1 MAGVSTATVS
11 RVINQTAWVEPV
23 TRERVEK
30 AMRDLNYRRNA
41 AAIAL
46 AKRSGDMLG
55 LLTGNLADPFFARL
69 ARGVEDVS
77 RKQQYRLMVCSGGH
91 DEEME
96 KAGLDFLVNQGCEA
110 IVVHASRLP
119 DKELLRYAAHFPALV
134 VVNRYIAGMA
144 NRCIWLEN
152 RSAAREATRY
162 LLANGHR
169 RIACVTSDLP
179 IIDRQERLDGYRE
192 ALEEYGIS
200 PDPRWVISVP
210 FNEEGGERAA
220 HQLINSGLPLTAAVT
235 FNDVM
240 AAGIAWWQGY
250 CWEDIINS
258 VVDKLAKAMPVIM
271 ILICVG
277 GLIGTWMFSGTIPY
291 MVYWGLK
298 LISPEYILIAAFFL
312 TSVVS
317 VCTGTSWGSA
327 GTVGVALMGVAAGLD
342 VSLAAAA
349 GAVVSGAYFGDKISP
364 LSDSTNFAAIVADT
378 TLFEHIQHLL
388 WTTLPSFLLAAV
400 VYLIAGHSNM
410 LGEVATPQRV
420 TDIIHSLESLYHF
433 NIVLILPPVIV
444 LWGAIRK
451 KPVIPLMLSA
461 CVLALFLGVIMQGLS
476 IKQGLDAFID
486 GFDIAMFP
494 QGAEGVVAD
503 VPRLLNRGG
512 MFSMMG
518 TILLV
523 FCAFSFAGA
532 LTLTGALTII
542 INRLLTIIHSV
553 GQLIAATI
561 GTTILVTGATSDGKL
576 ALLVPAELFKDAYRR
591 MGLDTK
597 NLSRTIEDAGTVI
610 EPLLPWTSA
619 GVYMAT
625 TLGVSTL
632 DLLPWAIQCYAAIF
646 FALIYGFS
654 GIGIA
659 RTASASEKSPQ
670 SSVTE

>member
-179 IIDRQERLDGYRE
+179 IIDRQERLDE
-192 ALEEYGIS
+192 
-200 PDPRWVISVP
+200 
-210 FNEEGGERAA
+210 
-220 HQLINSGLPLTAAVT
+220 
-235 FNDVM
+235 
-240 AAGIAWWQGY
+240 
-250 CWEDIINS
+250 
-258 VVDKLAKAMPVIM
+258 
-271 ILICVG
+271 
-277 GLIGTWMFSGTIPY
+277 
-291 MVYWGLK
+291 
-298 LISPEYILIAAFFL
+298 
-312 TSVVS
+312 
-317 VCTGTSWGSA
+317 
-327 GTVGVALMGVAAGLD
+327 
-342 VSLAAAA
+342 
-349 GAVVSGAYFGDKISP
+349 
-364 LSDSTNFAAIVADT
+364 
-378 TLFEHIQHLL
+378 
-388 WTTLPSFLLAAV
+388 
-400 VYLIAGHSNM
+400 
-410 LGEVATPQRV
+410 
-420 TDIIHSLESLYHF
+420 
-433 NIVLILPPVIV
+433 
-444 LWGAIRK
+444 
-451 KPVIPLMLSA
+451 
-461 CVLALFLGVIMQGLS
+461 
-476 IKQGLDAFID
+476 
-486 GFDIAMFP
+486 
-494 QGAEGVVAD
+494 
-503 VPRLLNRGG
+503 
-512 MFSMMG
+512 
-518 TILLV
+518 
-523 FCAFSFAGA
+523 
-532 LTLTGALTII
+532 
-542 INRLLTIIHSV
+542 
-553 GQLIAATI
+553 
-561 GTTILVTGATSDGKL
+561 L

-654 GIGIA
+654 GVGIA

-670 SSVTE
+670 TSVTK

>member
-55 LLTGNLADPFFARL
+55 LLTGNLADPFFAHL

-179 IIDRQERLDGYRE
+179 IIDRQERLDDYRE

-240 AAGIAWWQGY
+240 AAGIMRILHQRGVQLPQQLSIVGFDDVVLARYLYPALTTMHYPVEQMARCAAQLAIQLYQG
-250 CWEDIINS
+250 IT
-258 VVDKLAKAMPVIM
+258 P
-271 ILICVG
+271 
-277 GLIGTWMFSGTIPY
+277 P
-291 MVYWGLK
+291 
-298 LISPEYILIAAFFL
+298 
-312 TSVVS
+312 
-317 VCTGTSWGSA
+317 
-327 GTVGVALMGVAAGLD
+327 
-342 VSLAAAA
+342 
-349 GAVVSGAYFGDKISP
+349 
-364 LSDSTNFAAIVADT
+364 
-378 TLFEHIQHLL
+378 
-388 WTTLPSFLLAAV
+388 PS
-400 VYLIAGHSNM
+400 SN
-410 LGEVATPQRV
+410 
-420 TDIIHSLESLYHF
+420 HF
-433 NIVLILPPVIV
+433 N
-444 LWGAIRK
+444 
-451 KPVIPLMLSA
+451 
-461 CVLALFLGVIMQGLS
+461 
-476 IKQGLDAFID
+476 
-486 GFDIAMFP
+486 
-494 QGAEGVVAD
+494 
-503 VPRLLNRGG
+503 
-512 MFSMMG
+512 
-518 TILLV
+518 
-523 FCAFSFAGA
+523 
-532 LTLTGALTII
+532 
-542 INRLLTIIHSV
+542 
-553 GQLIAATI
+553 
-561 GTTILVTGATSDGKL
+561 
-576 ALLVPAELFKDAYRR
+576 AELVIRDSVAPYF
-591 MGLDTK
+591 
-597 NLSRTIEDAGTVI
+597 SR
-610 EPLLPWTSA
+610 
-619 GVYMAT
+619 
-625 TLGVSTL
+625 
-632 DLLPWAIQCYAAIF
+632 
-646 FALIYGFS
+646 
-654 GIGIA
+654 
-659 RTASASEKSPQ
+659 
-670 SSVTE
+670 

>member
-55 LLTGNLADPFFARL
+55 LLTGNLADPFFAHL

-240 AAGIAWWQGY
+240 AAGIMRILHQRGVQLPQQLSIVGFDDVVLARYLYPALTTMHYPVEQMARCAAQLAIQLYQGITPPPSSNHFNAELVFLALISATKSHRCPTRLTLPRLSQTLLCLSIFSIY
-250 CWEDIINS
+250 FGRPCQVSCLPPWFILSPDTVICWARWPRRS
-258 VVDKLAKAMPVIM
+258 ALRTSSTRWSRYT
-271 ILICVG
+271 ILI
-277 GLIGTWMFSGTIPY
+277 
-291 MVYWGLK
+291 
-298 LISPEYILIAAFFL
+298 
-312 TSVVS
+312 
-317 VCTGTSWGSA
+317 
-327 GTVGVALMGVAAGLD
+327 
-342 VSLAAAA
+342 
-349 GAVVSGAYFGDKISP
+349 
-364 LSDSTNFAAIVADT
+364 
-378 TLFEHIQHLL
+378 
-388 WTTLPSFLLAAV
+388 
-400 VYLIAGHSNM
+400 
-410 LGEVATPQRV
+410 
-420 TDIIHSLESLYHF
+420 
-433 NIVLILPPVIV
+433 
-444 LWGAIRK
+444 
-451 KPVIPLMLSA
+451 
-461 CVLALFLGVIMQGLS
+461 LFL
-476 IKQGLDAFID
+476 
-486 GFDIAMFP
+486 
-494 QGAEGVVAD
+494 
-503 VPRLLNRGG
+503 
-512 MFSMMG
+512 
-518 TILLV
+518 
-523 FCAFSFAGA
+523 FC
-532 LTLTGALTII
+532 
-542 INRLLTIIHSV
+542 
-553 GQLIAATI
+553 
-561 GTTILVTGATSDGKL
+561 
-576 ALLVPAELFKDAYRR
+576 RR
-591 MGLDTK
+591 
-597 NLSRTIEDAGTVI
+597 
-610 EPLLPWTSA
+610 
-619 GVYMAT
+619 
-625 TLGVSTL
+625 
-632 DLLPWAIQCYAAIF
+632 
-646 FALIYGFS
+646 
-654 GIGIA
+654 
-659 RTASASEKSPQ
+659 
-670 SSVTE
+670 

>member
-1 MAGVSTATVS
+1 MATIKDVASMAGVSTATVS

-240 AAGIAWWQGY
+240 AAGIMRILHQRGVQLPQQLSIVGFDDVVLARYLYPALTTMHYPVEQMTRCAAQLAIQLYQG
-250 CWEDIINS
+250 IT
-258 VVDKLAKAMPVIM
+258 P
-271 ILICVG
+271 
-277 GLIGTWMFSGTIPY
+277 P
-291 MVYWGLK
+291 
-298 LISPEYILIAAFFL
+298 
-312 TSVVS
+312 
-317 VCTGTSWGSA
+317 
-327 GTVGVALMGVAAGLD
+327 
-342 VSLAAAA
+342 
-349 GAVVSGAYFGDKISP
+349 
-364 LSDSTNFAAIVADT
+364 
-378 TLFEHIQHLL
+378 
-388 WTTLPSFLLAAV
+388 PS
-400 VYLIAGHSNM
+400 SN
-410 LGEVATPQRV
+410 
-420 TDIIHSLESLYHF
+420 HF
-433 NIVLILPPVIV
+433 N
-444 LWGAIRK
+444 
-451 KPVIPLMLSA
+451 
-461 CVLALFLGVIMQGLS
+461 
-476 IKQGLDAFID
+476 
-486 GFDIAMFP
+486 
-494 QGAEGVVAD
+494 
-503 VPRLLNRGG
+503 
-512 MFSMMG
+512 
-518 TILLV
+518 
-523 FCAFSFAGA
+523 
-532 LTLTGALTII
+532 
-542 INRLLTIIHSV
+542 
-553 GQLIAATI
+553 
-561 GTTILVTGATSDGKL
+561 
-576 ALLVPAELFKDAYRR
+576 AELVIRDSVAPYF
-591 MGLDTK
+591 
-597 NLSRTIEDAGTVI
+597 SR
-610 EPLLPWTSA
+610 
-619 GVYMAT
+619 
-625 TLGVSTL
+625 
-632 DLLPWAIQCYAAIF
+632 
-646 FALIYGFS
+646 
-654 GIGIA
+654 
-659 RTASASEKSPQ
+659 
-670 SSVTE
+670 